1 MSKFNGG
8 HFGRGMMVVTLA
20 ALALG
25 TGCSDDSSDDGA
37 KDTPKTEAPGS
48 SLEVTVSEFKLELSS
63 TTVAAGDVSITG
75 VTAGTIEHE
84 IIIIRSDLDS
94 SELPLV
100 DGRVPEDE
108 VDMVDEISEF
118 AAGTSATQTFNLT
131 PGRYVLIGN
140 LPAHY
145 TSGMHHVLE
154 VSG

>member
-8 HFGRGMMVVTLA
+8 HVGRGMMVTTLA
-20 ALALG
+20 VLSVVA
-25 TGCSDDSSDDGA
+25 GCSDDKNDGA

-75 VTAGTIEHE
+75 VNAGTIEHE

-131 PGRYVLIGN
+131 PGRYVLICN

-154 VSG
+154 VTG